1 MRAAVVGR
9 PEAQL
14 APLIRA
20 VADGLRING
29 IEVTETT
36 SELAA
41 RGHDFAVCWGWRR
54 GRALKGMGLRVL
66 VVERGYLG
74 DRFNWTSLAWDGLNG
89 RGDFCLGDSVPFL
102 DPQRRAIMVDTLKPW
117 RGGIGKSIVIM
128 GQVPG
133 DESLQG
139 RDLGPWYLAQAR
151 TASDR
156 FRMPVVLRP
165 HPIAVQRRLH
175 VRSGVEEIAA
185 SLDETLAA
193 AAAVITFNSNS
204 GVDALMAGV
213 PTVATDPGSMAWGLA
228 APSID
233 SLRLPAPE
241 PEGRTIW
248 AAKVAWCQWT
258 PQELAAGSWW
268 LRMKRELER

>member
-1 MRAAVVGR
+1 MSG
-9 PEAQL
+9 L
-14 APLIRA
+14 LKA
-20 VADGLRING
+20 VADGLRAHG
-29 IEVTETT
+29 VVVTETT

-54 GRALKGMGLRVL
+54 GRALQQTGLKVL
-66 VVERGYLG
+66 VAERGYLS
-74 DRFNWTSLAWDGLNG
+74 DRFHWTSLAWDGLNG
-89 RGDFCLGDSVPFL
+89 RGKFCLDEIPPL
-102 DPQRRAIMVDTLKPW
+102 DPARRAIMVDTLKPW
-117 RGGIGKSIVIM
+117 RARGGDKIVIM

-151 TASDR
+151 AASDR

-165 HPIAVQRRLH
+165 HPIAVQRKLH
-175 VRSGVEEIAA
+175 VRSGVPEIAA
-185 SLDETLAA
+185 SLDETLAE

-204 GVDALMAGV
+204 GVDALMAGA

-241 PEGRTIW
+241 PEGRSRW
-248 AAKVAWCQWT
+248 AARLAWCQWT

-268 LRMKRELER
+268 LRMKQALEIIACAT